1 MEGAHKQQR
10 QLTDMLVGDNLEA
23 AAKRRRAQYGAAAA
37 GRRGQSIQAARARNG
52 MPDMKVLAED
62 AEAAM
67 KAGNALVQ
75 ASVEHLEEAERSWDK
90 YVKESGSKIRGFP
103 TEKQVL
109 MYLSYMSRTRERE
122 CLAQRGKRRKGR
134 QRSVARNYVL
144 EMAYNRCGR
153 PSTQRSRSWTH
164 RVGETIGAQERYP
177 HETNTCHARS
187 IACGIHGSAVE
198 HPHTRQTHKGA
209 STPQTAACKARP
221 SKLQ

>member
-10 QLTDMLVGDNLEA
+10 QLTDMLVGDKVEA

-37 GRRGQSIQAARARNG
+37 GRRGQSIQAARARKG
-52 MPDMKVLAED
+52 MPDMKVLSED

-122 CLAQRGKRRKGR
+122 CLAQRVKRRKGR
-134 QRSVARNYVL
+134 QRSVARNYVS
-144 EMAYNRCGR
+144 EMANNRWETKYPAFAELDASSRRDYWSKIFKGHKTMFAQASK
-153 PSTQRSRSWTH
+153 PTGTEDDEQRAEELVAQAR
-164 RVGETIGAQERYP
+164 GA
-177 HETNTCHARS
+177 
-187 IACGIHGSAVE
+187 
-198 HPHTRQTHKGA
+198 
-209 STPQTAACKARP
+209 
-221 SKLQ
+221 

>member
-1 MEGAHKQQR
+1 
-10 QLTDMLVGDNLEA
+10 
-23 AAKRRRAQYGAAAA
+23 
-37 GRRGQSIQAARARNG
+37 

-67 KAGNALVQ
+67 TAGNALVQ

-134 QRSVARNYVL
+134 QRRVARNYVS
-144 EMAYNRCGR
+144 EMANNRWEKGLTSSR
-153 PSTQRSRSWTH
+153 VHST
-164 RVGETIGAQERYP
+164 V
-177 HETNTCHARS
+177 
-187 IACGIHGSAVE
+187 V
-198 HPHTRQTHKGA
+198 
-209 STPQTAACKARP
+209 STTT
-221 SKLQ
+221 